1 MLKMIKSSSYTT
13 AKIRKNEGKSRA
25 AGSEGR
31 RVQSC
36 LGRVIFFLD
45 GQEVQCD
52 DFIIV
57 FMFTAKKAG
66 TKFFFEHFQ
75 NLLPDMF
82 FQFLFHFWI
91 WAEWGHSNHH
101 NQIYIV

>member
-1 MLKMIKSSSYTT
+1 MFDSYT
-13 AKIRKNEGKSRA
+13 
-25 AGSEGR
+25 
-31 RVQSC
+31 V
-36 LGRVIFFLD
+36 
-45 GQEVQCD
+45 
-52 DFIIV
+52 
-57 FMFTAKKAG
+57 MFTV
-66 TKFFFEHFQ
+66 KFFHEHFQ